1 MNLWDYLAIYLLSIV
16 FFPIVI
22 GSWIKQKIRPEPTM
36 EEKFVEFMTEKLDC
50 ELLT

>member
-22 GSWIKQKIRPEPTM
+22 GSWIKQKIRPELTM

-50 ELLT
+50 ELLK